1 MQTMSSSK
9 LYKNVNL
16 APFTECRRLMLWDRR
31 RKVNEGGG
39 SAWIRHN
46 SLDIWRLFILFVTLI
61 YEENSF
67 SDKSII
73 LCVFIKST
81 LLEPGQKRVSVKTFI
96 SYVKPICLQFWN
108 SFCCTSCY
116 ADLVNKIWILKNS
129 LRVW

>member
-1 MQTMSSSK
+1 MSSSK

-67 SDKSII
+67 SDKSIY
-73 LCVFIKST
+73 FAWT
-81 LLEPGQKRVSVKTFI
+81 GPE
-96 SYVKPICLQFWN
+96 
-108 SFCCTSCY
+108 TSKC
-116 ADLVNKIWILKNS
+116 
-129 LRVW
+129 